1 MNKKLVW
8 PIKKAFLGLAIP
20 TICAPSSVLAQNA
33 VTDPVEVTMGTIE
46 AAQECTLYEGVR
58 YSNKTRAK
66 GSSNA
71 YAAGA
76 ASGYAGPAGGGGSA
90 AFAAGASSS
99 YSSSSETHFETFFV
113 EDCQSDFD
121 GVRQALEAALASSG
135 AITISKKGYKLS
147 ARVENAVPVT
157 QGLVDRS
164 LTGKGYGAISEG
176 LKVTMSLKLTDSKG
190 KTVFGSLVDA
200 QIETGDASIVRGTV
214 TASSSDGEA
223 AYTFL
228 QRQLAMVAARK
239 VSFHFKP
246 LLVNGVQG
254 NKVKLNYGGPLL
266 EVGTLL
272 AVTSQDGFT
281 TSRYRVSSVSSTSA
295 IATQLGDANVRDIT
309 PGSSAVVIEKGDPA
323 ANESNLEFVPLP

>member
-1 MNKKLVW
+1 MNNKLEG
-8 PIKKAFLGLAIP
+8 PIKKAFLALTVP
-20 TICAPSSVLAQNA
+20 TICVPSSVLAQNA
-33 VTDPVEVTMGTIE
+33 VTAPVEVAMGTIE

-58 YSNKTRAK
+58 YSNKTRVK

-99 YSSSSETHFETFFV
+99 YSASSETHFETFFV

-121 GVRQALEAALASSG
+121 GVRQALEAALASSS

-157 QGLVDRS
+157 QGFVDRS
-164 LTGKGYGAISEG
+164 LTGKGYGAVSEG
-176 LKVTMSLKLTDSKG
+176 LKVTMSLKLTDPQG

-214 TASSSDGEA
+214 TASSSDAEA

-246 LLVNGVQG
+246 LLVDGVQG

-266 EVGTLL
+266 EVGALL
-272 AVTSQDGFT
+272 AVTSPDGFT

>member
-1 MNKKLVW
+1 M
-8 PIKKAFLGLAIP
+8 
-20 TICAPSSVLAQNA
+20 
-33 VTDPVEVTMGTIE
+33 
-46 AAQECTLYEGVR
+46 
-58 YSNKTRAK
+58 
-66 GSSNA
+66 
-71 YAAGA
+71 
-76 ASGYAGPAGGGGSA
+76 
-90 AFAAGASSS
+90 
-99 YSSSSETHFETFFV
+99 
-113 EDCQSDFD
+113 
-121 GVRQALEAALASSG
+121 
-135 AITISKKGYKLS
+135 
-147 ARVENAVPVT
+147 
-157 QGLVDRS
+157 VDRS